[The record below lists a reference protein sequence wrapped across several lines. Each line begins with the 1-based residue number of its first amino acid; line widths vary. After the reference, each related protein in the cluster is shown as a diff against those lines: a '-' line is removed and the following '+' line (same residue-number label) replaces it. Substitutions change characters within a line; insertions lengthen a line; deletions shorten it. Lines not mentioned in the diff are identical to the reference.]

1 MGLSTNF
8 VAPCNQRRA
17 GSRPQVKLWSSGHS
31 GAITRKSEQLC
42 RTPAHARGRAIHFT
56 AIKRGVRERMK
67 RFTQP
72 RNQQRKIQ
80 QTPSMVLPKNGELNS
95 GALGD
100 PIEDERSAQRWAS

>member
-1 MGLSTNF
+1 MSSPRAIKGERDHGYKLSF
-8 VAPCNQRRA
+8 
-17 GSRPQVKLWSSGHS
+17 GHPVIS
-31 GAITRKSEQLC
+31 GAITRKSEQPC
-42 RTPAHARGRAIHFT
+42 RSIGTRARGWAIHFI
-56 AIKRGVRERMK
+56 AITRGVRERMK